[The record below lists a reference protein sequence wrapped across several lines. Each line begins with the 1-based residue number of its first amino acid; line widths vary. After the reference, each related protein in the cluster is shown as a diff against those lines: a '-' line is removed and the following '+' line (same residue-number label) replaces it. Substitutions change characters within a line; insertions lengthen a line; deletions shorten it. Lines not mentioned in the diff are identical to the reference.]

1 MTAVEHIDQGEKQRG
16 KVHKYTPFDCF
27 KDLVNCSQLFKIMS

>member
-1 MTAVEHIDQGEKQRG
+1 MTAVEPVDQNEKQKG

-27 KDLVNCSQLFKIMS
+27 KDLVNSS